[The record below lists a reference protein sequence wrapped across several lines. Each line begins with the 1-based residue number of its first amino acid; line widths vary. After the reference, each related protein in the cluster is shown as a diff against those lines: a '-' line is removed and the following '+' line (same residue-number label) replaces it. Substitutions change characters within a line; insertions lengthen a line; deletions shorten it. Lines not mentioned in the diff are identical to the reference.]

1 MEWVEIVKNVGF
13 PIAVALVCFVFI
25 FKIWEQSKERENTYI
40 EMIQK
45 QNERFDAQDL
55 QLQAIVL
62 TQEKIIE
69 RLENIEKK
77 EREAN
82 NLCEN

>member
-1 MEWVEIVKNVGF
+1 MEWVEIVQSVGF
-13 PIAVALVCFVFI
+13 PIAVAAACFYFI
-25 FKIWEQSKERENTYI
+25 FVMWQQSKERENTYI
-40 EMIQK
+40 DMIQK

-55 QLQAIVL
+55 QLQAIAL

-77 EREAN
+77 ESEVD
-82 NLCEN
+82 

>member
-1 MEWVEIVKNVGF
+1 MGF
-13 PIAVALVCFVFI
+13 FI
-25 FKIWEQSKERENTYI
+25 FKIWEQSKERENVYI

-45 QNERFDAQDL
+45 QNERFDSQDL

-69 RLENIEKK
+69 RLEKIEITKG
-77 EREAN
+77 EQEHEQQST
-82 NLCEN
+82 C

>member
-1 MEWVEIVKNVGF
+1 MEWVEVIQSVAF
-13 PIAVALVCFVFI
+13 PILVACGMAWFI
-25 FKIWEQSKERENTYI
+25 FQIWQQSKERENVYI

-69 RLENIEKK
+69 RLESIERK
-77 EREAN
+77 ESDSNE
-82 NLCEN
+82 

>member
-1 MEWVEIVKNVGF
+1 
-13 PIAVALVCFVFI
+13 
-25 FKIWEQSKERENTYI
+25 
-40 EMIQK
+40 MIQQ
-45 QNERFDAQDL
+45 QNERFDSQDL

-77 EREAN
+77 ESEVD
-82 NLCEN
+82 

>member
-1 MEWVEIVKNVGF
+1 MEWVEIVQSVGF
-13 PIAVALVCFVFI
+13 PIAVAAACFYFI
-25 FKIWEQSKERENTYI
+25 FIIWQQSKERENTYI

-69 RLENIEKK
+69 RLENIERK

-82 NLCEN
+82 NL

>member
-1 MEWVEIVKNVGF
+1 MEWIEIIKELGF
-13 PIAVALVCFVFI
+13 PTALVCAMGFFI
-25 FKIWEQSKERENTYI
+25 FKIWEQSKERENVYI

-45 QNERFDAQDL
+45 QNERFDSQDL

-69 RLENIEKK
+69 RLEKIEIMKG
-77 EREAN
+77 EQEH
-82 NLCEN
+82 EQ

>member
-1 MEWVEIVKNVGF
+1 MEYVEIIQTLGF
-13 PIAVALVCFVFI
+13 PIALVCGMGWFI
-25 FKIWEQSKERENTYI
+25 FQIWQQSKERERIYI

-69 RLENIEKK
+69 RLEKIEVKK
-77 EREAN
+77 G
-82 NLCEN
+82 ENSNEID

>member
-1 MEWVEIVKNVGF
+1 MEWVEIVQSVGF
-13 PIAVALVCFVFI
+13 PMAVALVCFLFI
-25 FKIWEQSKERENTYI
+25 FKLWEQSKERENTYI

-45 QNERFDAQDL
+45 QNERFDSQDL

-77 EREAN
+77 ESE
-82 NLCEN
+82 EN

>member
-1 MEWVEIVKNVGF
+1 MEWVDIVQSVGF
-13 PIAVALVCFVFI
+13 PITVALVCFLFI
-25 FKIWEQSKERENTYI
+25 FKMWEQSKEREKTYI

-55 QLQAIVL
+55 QLQAIAL

-77 EREAN
+77 ESEVD
-82 NLCEN
+82 

>member
-1 MEWVEIVKNVGF
+1 MDWVGIVQTVGF
-13 PIAVALVCFVFI
+13 PIAVAGGCFYFI
-25 FKIWEQSKERENTYI
+25 FLLWQQSKERENTYI

-45 QNERFDAQDL
+45 QNERFDSQDL

-77 EREAN
+77 ESEAD
-82 NLCEN
+82 

>member
-1 MEWVEIVKNVGF
+1 MEWVEIVQSVGF
-13 PIAVALVCFVFI
+13 PIAVAGGCFLFI
-25 FKIWEQSKERENTYI
+25 FKLWEQSKEREKTYI

-77 EREAN
+77 ESEAN
-82 NLCEN
+82 